1 MPLDRV
7 EPNAQ
12 GRIERTR
19 LVMQVPTQALWK
31 RQYPLA
37 QRYRRQHMIREVGRG
52 HGHAARVAGRADAA
66 TIAQQRN
73 QEVVAGVNEA
83 VERADQ
89 ALDVGHRRTDGARR
103 RVPRLHLRLAQ
114 NVRCAFV

>member
-66 TIAQQRN
+66 TIAQDAIRKSWPASTRRWSAPIRRSTSAIG
-73 QEVVAGVNEA
+73 EPTGL
-83 VERADQ
+83 VEEYP
-89 ALDVGHRRTDGARR
+89 VYTC
-103 RVPRLHLRLAQ
+103 V
-114 NVRCAFV
+114 